1 MLGRLNAGVAEL
13 TLAVEDQNSYVCVA
27 AIKSLGLMRRED
39 VPQETIDLL
48 LSMLDDYNDFVC
60 SEAMQTLAQLKVV
73 ECIPTLIEFLNDKNP
88 NIVSR
93 AIQSLGKLN
102 AKEAVPQ
109 LREFLFCK
117 NPYIQVEAIRAV
129 TGMDDASIK
138 PELLNLLVD
147 FCAVPNDKRNNTI
160 MGVLIEACGRFKIA
174 EAAPYLIEIAQNR
187 VGLRGKAVGALV
199 ECGASEAA
207 PILIKM
213 INDPSLTLRQN
224 LIQLMVKSNYRDA
237 LPLLRPLL
245 FEQASHSRR
254 MGLTVVDTFV
264 DTVSVPVV
272 KEICLGDS
280 NPYNRIYAVQVLV
293 RLIGTQAIPLL
304 VQLST
309 DTNSGVRK
317 AAAEEMEK
325 LGAATPEVATALS
338 AMIQSDGDVE
348 VVEVATRALTRLNIT
363 LQDASLAVP
372 QQRIVSLVPDEIR
385 GKAGQ
390 ILQDLNQWQIGLSA
404 FTAPDTL
411 NEVNEI
417 DRALT
422 TLQRHLQNLE
432 K

>member
-1 MLGRLNAGVAEL
+1 
-13 TLAVEDQNSYVCVA
+13 
-27 AIKSLGLMRRED
+27 
-39 VPQETIDLL
+39 
-48 LSMLDDYNDFVC
+48 
-60 SEAMQTLAQLKVV
+60 
-73 ECIPTLIEFLNDKNP
+73 
-88 NIVSR
+88 
-93 AIQSLGKLN
+93 
-102 AKEAVPQ
+102 
-109 LREFLFCK
+109 
-117 NPYIQVEAIRAV
+117 
-129 TGMDDASIK
+129 
-138 PELLNLLVD
+138 
-147 FCAVPNDKRNNTI
+147 

-272 KEICLGDS
+272 KEICLSDS

-325 LGAATPEVATALS
+325 LGAATPEVASALS

-348 VVEVATRALTRLNIT
+348 VVEVATRALSRLNIT
-363 LQDASLAVP
+363 LQDAALAVP

-404 FTAPDTL
+404 FTDPDTL